1 MFPLLIPMAI
11 GAVGGAVMNRKNPL
25 KGAAIGAGLG
35 AGAGALAPGL
45 LGAAGA
51 SGSAASA
58 AAPAAAWA
66 DGAGAIVAPAA
77 QSAAPSGI
85 TGLLSSANA
94 AATKYKPLMDAAGIG
109 MNVAGQVGGQEQPA
123 PAAPAPQMPTGGAQT
138 LVQLAQPG
146 QGEPYNSAAAR
157 DARRSN
163 RRGLL
168 G

>member
-11 GAVGGAVMNRKNPL
+11 GAVGGSVVNRKNPL

-85 TGLLSSANA
+85 SGLLSSANA
-94 AATKYKPLMDAAGIG
+94 AATKYKPLMDAAQIG
-109 MNVAGQVGGQEQPA
+109 LSSSGLLNPQPQQEM
-123 PAAPAPQMPTGGAQT
+123 AAPPPPQMATGGAQT
-138 LVQLAQPG
+138 LAQVAN
-146 QGEPYNSAAAR
+146 QGAPVGTGADAI
-157 DARRSN
+157 ARR
-163 RRGLL
+163 RALLRG
-168 G
+168 GV

>member
-1 MFPLLIPMAI
+1 MFPLMIPMAI
-11 GAVGGAVMNRKNPL
+11 GGLGGAIVNRKNPL

-85 TGLLSSANA
+85 SGLLSSANA
-94 AATKYKPLMDAAGIG
+94 AATKYKPIMDAAQVGISTAG
-109 MNVAGQVGGQEQPA
+109 LLNQPQQQEMAAPPPQMAVGGAETLAQIAGQGV
-123 PAAPAPQMPTGGAQT
+123 
-138 LVQLAQPG
+138 QPG
-146 QGEPYNSAAAR
+146 AGADER
-157 DARRSN
+157 ARR
-163 RRGLL
+163 RALLRG
-168 G
+168 GV